1 MSSTDRDVRIKASNA
16 YYNFFKE
23 NEEQFDDIFDQLVK
37 IRTTIAKKLNFDS
50 FVELGYKNDEN

>member
-23 NEEQFDDIFDQLVK
+23 NEEQFDDIF
-37 IRTTIAKKLNFDS
+37 
-50 FVELGYKNDEN
+50 Y